1 MGRHLLLLRRQHVG
15 FPQRSVLN
23 HFLQLVGLC
32 TLRILAY
39 LFFNFLPVTVLG
51 GSTKKNVQKV
61 ITEYGK

>member
-15 FPQRSVLN
+15 FSQRSVIN
-23 HFLQLVGLC
+23 NLVGLG
-32 TLRILAY
+32 TLRILPY
-39 LFFNFLPVTVLG
+39 LFFYFLPVTVVG